1 MRIDNMEYVNQ
12 FLDGNINFNFAVM
25 KLNVNSIENPHL
37 FNLYSCQVQE
47 HNKNM
52 ASVGSFPNS
61 GFDLFVPNKTIFS
74 CPFKTVFIDAQVKAE
89 MLYYDVSQK
98 VLNTCGY
105 MVFPRS
111 SISKT
116 PLMLA
121 NHTGIIDAGY
131 RGNLIGAFR
140 LLEKPENQDTYSVEK
155 DTRLLQIVHPSLC
168 PIFVVIVDEYELT
181 PTDRGAGGFGS
192 TGLVGLKI

>member
-1 MRIDNMEYVNQ
+1 MEYVNQ

-25 KLNVNSIENPHL
+25 KLNVNSIENPDL
-37 FNLYSCQVQE
+37 FNLYSCQVKE

-61 GFDLFVPNKTIFS
+61 GFDLFVPK
-74 CPFKTVFIDAQVKAE
+74 KTVFQFPFETVYIDSQVKAE

-140 LLEKPENQDTYSVEK
+140 LLEKPEYQDTYTVEK

-181 PTDRGAGGFGS
+181 PTDRGTGGFGS